1 MILTGKEI
9 VDLARIA
16 GLPVEENMLDAVE
29 LETEI
34 TIIELEGKKIAHYYE
49 YPDEGALQLG

>member
-1 MILTGKEI
+1 MILTGREI

-16 GLPVEENMLDAVE
+16 GLPVEESMLDEVE

-34 TIIELEGKKIAHYYE
+34 TIEKIEGKHIAHYYE